1 MQLAIFISFVLY
13 TLMLFL
19 VMWLT
24 SRKADNE
31 TYYIGNRRSP
41 WFVVAYGMIGA
52 SLSGV
57 TLLSVPGDVYAT
69 QFTYFGIVIGYV
81 IGYIAIAL
89 ILLPLYYK
97 LNLTSIYSYLEQ
109 RFGVASYKTG
119 AFFFVL
125 SRLLGS
131 SIRLYL
137 MIYVLQE
144 FVFQYWNIPIGAT
157 ATMFVVI
164 ILLYTFKGG
173 IKTVV
178 WTDLLQTTFL
188 LAALVFTIIFIPKEM
203 NLSFTHLFNEM
214 KLEGLTNVFNLNWR
228 EHNFFVKQIIS
239 GAFITI
245 TMTGLDQDMMQKN
258 LSCKSLKDAQRN
270 MFTFSGI
277 LVFVNALF
285 LLLGGVLIVYANHNG
300 IDIAG
305 MVSTDRLFPTIAFD
319 YMPSIVGIVFVLGL
333 IAAGYSSA
341 DGTLTSL
348 TTVVCVDFLGLEKSK
363 KPKKKQI
370 SIRRKVHILIGLL
383 FLVVILVFS
392 RFHNDALIRIIFRI
406 ASYTYGPLLGLYSF
420 GLFTKRIIPAKQE
433 LLVPFFA
440 VLSPLICLVL
450 DIFSETLFLGYQ
462 FGFELLLIN
471 GVFMFVF
478 LWAISKRRS
487 NIELKA

>member
-1 MQLAIFISFVLY
+1 MQLAIFISFVSY

-69 QFTYFGIVIGYV
+69 QFTYFGIVLGYV
-81 IGYIAIAL
+81 LGYAAIAL
-89 ILLPLYYK
+89 VLLPLYYK
-97 LNLTSIYSYLEQ
+97 MNLTSIYSYLEQ
-109 RFGVASYKTG
+109 RFGIASYKTG
-119 AFFFVL
+119 AFFFIL

-131 SIRLYL
+131 AIRLYL

-144 FVFQYWNIPIGAT
+144 FVFRHWNIPIWAT
-157 ATMFVVI
+157 ATLFVVI
-164 ILLYTFKGG
+164 ILLYTFRGG

-203 NLSFTHLFNEM
+203 NLSFSHLFSEM
-214 KLEGLTNVFNLNWR
+214 KMEGLTKVFNLNWR
-228 EHNFFVKQIIS
+228 EHNFFIKQIIS

-258 LSCKSLKDAQRN
+258 LSCKNLKDAQRN

-277 LVFVNALF
+277 LVFANALF

-300 IDIAG
+300 IGIDPTQ
-305 MVSTDRLFPTIAFD
+305 TDRLFPTIAFD
-319 YMPSIVGIVFVLGL
+319 YMPPVVGIVFVLGL

-348 TTVVCVDFLGLEKSK
+348 TTVVCVDFLGLEKSN
-363 KPKKKQI
+363 KPKKQQI
-370 SIRRKVHILIGLL
+370 SIRRRVHILIGLL
-383 FLVVILVFS
+383 FLVIILVFS

-406 ASYTYGPLLGLYSF
+406 ASYTYGPLLGLYAF
-420 GLFTKRIIPAKQE
+420 GLFTKRVIPAKQE

-440 VLSPLICLVL
+440 VLAPLICLVL
-450 DIFSETLFLGYQ
+450 DIYSKTWFKGYQ

-471 GVFMFVF
+471 GIFMFMF
-478 LWAISKRRS
+478 LWIISKRKINSR
-487 NIELKA
+487 EEV